1 MTAPR
6 STIDRSALMHNY
18 AEPPVTFVRGE
29 GSVLYDTAGKP
40 YLDFLSGLA
49 VTSLGHAHPVVAD
62 AVSEQAH
69 TLSHVSNLFG
79 TTVGPE
85 VAVTLDRLIGGGT
98 ERAGG
103 QVFFANSGAEANEC
117 AIKLARRWAGPG
129 RFAVVSTWDAFHGR
143 TLATLAATGQK
154 EKQTPFLP
162 LPDGFQHVP
171 FDDIGSMEAAC
182 DPSLVAAVLVE
193 PILGE
198 AGVVM
203 PSSDYLGAL
212 RQLCT
217 ERNILLMV
225 DEIQTGLGRTGRW
238 FGFQHLGVEPD
249 VVTMAKAL
257 GNGMPVGA
265 CWARA
270 EVAAAFIPGDHGSTF
285 GGQPLAMSA
294 AQATLK
300 VMESEDVPARARLS
314 GARLSG
320 ALEKLPGVGSV
331 RGEGLLLAAVLT
343 DEFAVLACSEALE
356 AGLVIN
362 APRADVLRFAPSLLV
377 SDAQIDQAVG
387 ILGRILARL
396 VAVSGSN
403 TPSNGL
409 ESAAAAAVPNGGLS
423 GR

>member
-1 MTAPR
+1 
-6 STIDRSALMHNY
+6 MHNY

-29 GSVLYDTAGKP
+29 GSVLYDTVGKP

-62 AVSEQAH
+62 AISEQAH

-249 VVTMAKAL
+249 VVT
-257 GNGMPVGA
+257 
-265 CWARA
+265 
-270 EVAAAFIPGDHGSTF
+270 
-285 GGQPLAMSA
+285 LAMSA

-314 GARLSG
+314 GARLRG

-343 DEFAVLACSEALE
+343 NEFAVPAYREALE

-377 SDAQIDQAVG
+377 TDAQIDQAVG
-387 ILGRILARL
+387 ILGKILARL
-396 VAVSGSN
+396 VAVSESSA
-403 TPSNGL
+403 PSDGL
-409 ESAAAAAVPNGGLS
+409 EGAVVAAVPSGGLS